1 MSWNPWLTSLL
12 RLYRKACY
20 ANKPR
25 GPVSILSVLF
35 FIPFCRFRGNN
46 RFEGERFPTEEV
58 VIVFSL
64 CHINCMKILT
74 TIIYLFHIKTWNF
87 LYKNPRV
94 FYSIFYRNKHR
105 KQASFWLHNITKTI
119 LLFHFSP
126 KPTAEGETKRQQS
139 KQLQFHKITRKKK
152 NICRTPTIWRQSNL
166 PSDISQFVPWSKLS
180 NLSAL
185 HWTLPIPKTRKRLKC
200 IHSQINS
207 SKHIKINWFS
217 DCKWSQHYS
226 KFLSTIP
233 HLRE

>member
-1 MSWNPWLTSLL
+1 M
-12 RLYRKACY
+12 
-20 ANKPR
+20 
-25 GPVSILSVLF
+25 SILSVLF

-58 VIVFSL
+58 VIVFR

-94 FYSIFYRNKHR
+94 FYSIFIATNIANKPL
-105 KQASFWLHNITKTI
+105 SDCITSLKTI

-139 KQLQFHKITRKKK
+139 KQLQFHKITRKKEHMSHSYYL
-152 NICRTPTIWRQSNL
+152 TPIE
-166 PSDISQFVPWSKLS
+166 PSFRHLSIRPLEQTVKFVCSSL
-180 NLSAL
+180 
-185 HWTLPIPKTRKRLKC
+185 TLPIPKTRKRLKC

-207 SKHIKINWFS
+207 SKHIKIN
-217 DCKWSQHYS
+217 
-226 KFLSTIP
+226 
-233 HLRE
+233 